1 MKKDKPI
8 VCNNILDISICW
20 MYAISIYSNQINKDR
35 RDMKTPKENP
45 TIIYTDHDQ
54 LSSLTIDYIMSCAD
68 AKHITEIP
76 IEHINEFLQLQ
87 EED

>member
-1 MKKDKPI
+1 MKGPKKEKSTI
-8 VCNNILDISICW
+8 VYN
-20 MYAISIYSNQINKDR
+20 
-35 RDMKTPKENP
+35 
-45 TIIYTDHDQ
+45 DHDQ

-68 AKHITEIP
+68 AKHVTEIP

>member
-1 MKKDKPI
+1 MKGPK
-8 VCNNILDISICW
+8 
-20 MYAISIYSNQINKDR
+20 
-35 RDMKTPKENP
+35 KENP